1 MNIWVGSIKKE
12 ISMTEKVKLVS
23 GKRNRNAGHSLERR
37 IAKKFRDIGYEFAK
51 TSRQASRLLDDSKV
65 DIAYVP
71 YLVQCKK
78 GYNKGLNYTSILLEI
93 KEAVKKNFPPD
104 EKVHGY
110 PIVIIHDKGSKTE
123 EKLVVIEES
132 TFWKLI
138 TNTPN

>member
-1 MNIWVGSIKKE
+1 
-12 ISMTEKVKLVS
+12 MTEKVKLVS
-23 GKRNRNAGHSLERR
+23 GKRNRNVGHSLERR

-104 EKVHGY
+104 EKVHNY
-110 PIVIIHDKGSKTE
+110 PIVIIHDKGAKSE

-138 TNTPN
+138 INVPN